1 MSWCCYHDPIIC
13 ATPANKDSL
22 PHSHTSVSQSATSGD
37 IIIMSQQDI
46 DAAFDQL
53 EEEEI
58 QAEEPE
64 QMVRSNSG

>member
-1 MSWCCYHDPIIC
+1 
-13 ATPANKDSL
+13 
-22 PHSHTSVSQSATSGD
+22 
-37 IIIMSQQDI
+37 MSQQDI